1 MFVYLLGVYVFY
13 LCAYM
18 FCLFCRLLVLCEVLD
33 EHVEAVLRVHLL
45 LLQGGALADELVLT
59 DEIGTP
65 DPN

>member
-1 MFVYLLGVYVFY
+1 MFVDLW
-13 LCAYM
+13 
-18 FCLFCRLLVLCEVLD
+18 LFVCCEVLD

-59 DEIGTP
+59 NEIGTP